1 MSNLTISLLVLAAT
15 FSGYLIGELIS
26 RFLPENHLSGKSV
39 EIIEITRALII
50 GLATLTLGLLI
61 SSGKSSHDSEI
72 DHIRLQ
78 ASKTIA
84 LARILD
90 EYGSDADNVKEV
102 VKDSLKK
109 QIYRD
114 EVLMNNRNTIPDI
127 LKGTGIN
134 SLRPSISSLKP
145 KNDEQRFLKSSAL
158 NVANEIE
165 DYRWQTL
172 EGFYRGIQ
180 APLYIILGL
189 WLFIIFITIGLVA
202 PFNGT
207 VIAMM
212 IILSL
217 STTSAIYL
225 VIELERPS
233 GGFSTIA
240 TNNLKTALKIL
251 DGP

>member
-1 MSNLTISLLVLAAT
+1 
-15 FSGYLIGELIS
+15 
-26 RFLPENHLSGKSV
+26 
-39 EIIEITRALII
+39 
-50 GLATLTLGLLI
+50 
-61 SSGKSSHDSEI
+61 
-72 DHIRLQ
+72 
-78 ASKTIA
+78 
-84 LARILD
+84 
-90 EYGSDADNVKEV
+90 
-102 VKDSLKK
+102 
-109 QIYRD
+109 
-114 EVLMNNRNTIPDI
+114 
-127 LKGTGIN
+127 
-134 SLRPSISSLKP
+134 
-145 KNDEQRFLKSSAL
+145 
-158 NVANEIE
+158 
-165 DYRWQTL
+165 
-172 EGFYRGIQ
+172 
-180 APLYIILGL
+180 LGL